1 MTAFL
6 TRVSIVLTLLLMV
19 LSPGQA
25 QAQEQVWVQI
35 EALPTVSEA
44 QDRARAYAAVFPETS
59 GYRLPSGWYAL
70 VLGPYPVA
78 EGAAQL
84 NALRRE
90 NLIPRDSFIAYGNDF
105 REQFWPMAGQ
115 TDPAA
120 TPVAPPEAIT
130 ESPIDP
136 SQPDAT
142 PPVAE
147 LTAPPEE
154 SPAEA
159 RRSEAGLSRED
170 RLLLQTALQW
180 FGHYS
185 STIDGDFGPGTRAS
199 MAAWQTAMGLDQ
211 TGILTTPQRA
221 MLINAY
227 QAEQAEYGFA
237 TVTEVESG
245 IDITLPTAMVEF
257 DRYEPPFVYF
267 RPRNGSDLS
276 VMLISQP
283 GDQAT
288 LYGLY
293 DILQTLKI
301 MPLTGERSRSERSFT
316 LRGTS
321 ATVDSTAYA
330 ELKGGLVKG
339 WILVSTPA
347 NAARNARILAAMQ
360 GSFTPTGERAL
371 DPGMVPMDAAARRG
385 LLAGLEVRR
394 PRLSRSGFYV
404 DAGGAVLTTA
414 EAVQSCGRIT
424 IDRAYDAD
432 VTLTDAALGLAILTP
447 RVPLSP
453 PVVAGFQ
460 TGADRIG
467 AEIAASGYSYE
478 DKLPSPVLNFG
489 TLEEATGLNG
499 EAGVK
504 RLTLAALPGDA
515 GGPVVDGTGAV
526 IGMLRPTVAGT
537 QQLPADVAF
546 ATAASALTARLT
558 SAGITPAT
566 RPAGGALAPE
576 DLSRLAN
583 GMTVLVSCW
592 D

>member
-1 MTAFL
+1 M
-6 TRVSIVLTLLLMV
+6 
-19 LSPGQA
+19 
-25 QAQEQVWVQI
+25 QI
-35 EALPTVSEA
+35 EALPSVGEA
-44 QDRARAYAAVFPETS
+44 QDRARAYAAVFPETV

-70 VLGPYPVA
+70 ALGPYSVA

-105 REQFWPMAGQ
+105 RDQFWPIGGAVAPIE
-115 TDPAA
+115 PAV

-130 ESPIDP
+130 EAPL
-136 SQPDAT
+136 DAAPT
-142 PPVAE
+142 
-147 LTAPPEE
+147 TAPTLEPAPVVVVEE
-154 SPAEA
+154 TPAEA
-159 RRSEAGLSRED
+159 RRAEATLTRED
-170 RLLLQTALQW
+170 RQLLQTALQW

-185 STIDGDFGPGTRAS
+185 STIDGDFGPGTRGS
-199 MAAWQTAMGLDQ
+199 MAAWQTAMGLEE
-211 TGILTTPQRA
+211 TGILTTTQRA
-221 MLINAY
+221 TLLNSY
-227 QAEQAEYGFA
+227 QAELAEFGFA
-237 TVTEVESG
+237 TVNEIESG
-245 IDITLPTAMVEF
+245 IDITLPTALVEF
-257 DRYEPPFVYF
+257 DHYEPPFVHF
-267 RPRNGSDLS
+267 RAKNGSDLS
-276 VMLISQP
+276 VILISEP

-293 DILQTLKI
+293 DVLQTLEI
-301 MPLTGERSRSERSFT
+301 MPLTGERSRNERSFT

-339 WILVSTPA
+339 WILVSTPG
-347 NAARNARILAAMQ
+347 NAARNTRIVSAMQ
-360 GSFTPTGERAL
+360 SSFAPTGERAL
-371 DPGMVPMDAAARRG
+371 DPGMVPMDAAAKRG
-385 LLAGLEVRR
+385 LLSGLEVRR
-394 PRLSRSGFYV
+394 PRLSRSGFYIN
-404 DAGGAVLTTA
+404 ATGSVLTTA

-432 VTLTDAALGLAILTP
+432 VTLTDPALGLAVLTP
-447 RVPLSP
+447 RTPLSP
-453 PVVAGFQ
+453 PAVAGFQ

-467 AEIAASGYSYE
+467 GDIAASGYSYE
-478 DKLPSPVLNFG
+478 DKLPSPVLSFG

-504 RLTLAALPGDA
+504 RLTLTALPGDA

-526 IGMLRPTVAGT
+526 IGMLLPAAAGGK
-537 QQLPADVAF
+537 QLPADVAF
-546 ATAASALTARLT
+546 AAAASALTARLT
-558 SAGITPAT
+558 SAGITPNAAA
-566 RPAGGALAPE
+566 PGGALAPE